1 MAWITS
7 KRLYQESVINPHTGL
22 KQIVSVK
29 ISGNS
34 KKAEIDAYKRLMA
47 KVEKV
52 RETRFKFSDVAD
64 LYLAEQ
70 STAWKPSSLTR
81 IVSHIKQIE
90 GIIGDGY
97 MDALTAGFIR
107 TKFAESG
114 KSNRTLNDYEK
125 TLKTFWRWAYKN
137 DYVKTQEVSDK
148 LMPFRDQPR
157 KERIQDKYLETW
169 EIKKLLEAMERKQYK
184 LLTTFLILTGCRVS
198 EAIALNDRDVWGSVI
213 HITKTY
219 DHINRVVT
227 APKSLSSRR
236 EIYIQPELKE
246 CIQEIRKYEEWQRG
260 IFGYES
266 DLFFSNEDGGYLNY
280 GNYKRYFISMTETA
294 LGRRLTP
301 HSTRHTHT
309 SILCAKG
316 MTLDE
321 IAARL
326 GHDDSKVTRAIY
338 LHRTEE
344 LKAKENKKM
353 DAIRMIT

>member
-7 KRLYQESVINPHTGL
+7 KRLYQEAIIDPHTGL
-22 KQIVSVK
+22 KRIVSVK
-29 ISGNS
+29 ISGNT
-34 KKAEIDAYKRLMA
+34 KKAEIEAYKRLMD
-47 KVEKV
+47 KVEKMK
-52 RETRFKFSDVAD
+52 ETRFRFSDVAD
-64 LYLAEQ
+64 LYLSEQ
-70 STAWKPSSLTR
+70 STAWKPSSFSR
-81 IVSHIKQIE
+81 IASHFKQIE

-97 MDALTAGFIR
+97 MDALTAGYIR
-107 TKFAESG
+107 TRLAESG
-114 KSNRTLNDYEK
+114 KSNRTLNDYER

-148 LMPFRDQPR
+148 LMPFRDQPK

-169 EIKKLLEAMERKQYK
+169 EIKKLLDAMDREQFK
-184 LLTTFLILTGCRVS
+184 LLTSFLILTGCRVG
-198 EAIALNDRDVWGSVI
+198 EAIAMNDRDVWGSVI

-219 DHINRVVT
+219 DHINRIVT

-246 CIQEIRKYEEWQRG
+246 CIESIRKYEKWQRG
-260 IFGYES
+260 IFDYES
-266 DLFFSNEDGGYLNY
+266 DLLFPNEDGGYLDY
-280 GNYKRYFISMTETA
+280 SAYERYFTRMTKDV

-301 HSTRHTHT
+301 HSTRHTCT

-316 MTLDE
+316 LTLDE

-326 GHDDSKVTRAIY
+326 GHEDSKITRAIY
-338 LHRTEE
+338 MHRTEE
-344 LKAKENKKM
+344 LKAKEYKKM